1 MRLARESVDPAC
13 DRPVRVYAIIKA
25 QYVAT
30 GPG

>member
-1 MRLARESVDPAC
+1 MRLARETVGPTC